1 MSRAPF
7 RGDEQ
12 LLGNQCGPEPHLW
25 EMSQN
30 LCCSIPSLGSH
41 RRAKPASLR
50 LSGGWALGWSL
61 PEGGGSVKY
70 ISTTPEV
77 TGGGE
82 QDGGGQRLDTPPLP
96 HTPCRMSGTESKP
109 RLRKMLML
117 PEGLSWHFK
126 CTADGC
132 VNCCSPSGGHVGYVC
147 TAHQYYKWFLS
158 TLQILFQGLSY

>member
-41 RRAKPASLR
+41 RQAEPASLR

-61 PEGGGSVKY
+61 SQRVEALLNIYLLCLRSQVVGSRTGAVSGLTPHPFPTPHVECLVLSLSPGWERCWCFLKDWAG
-70 ISTTPEV
+70 ISNAPLMAVWTVAALQEV
-77 TGGGE
+77 
-82 QDGGGQRLDTPPLP
+82 
-96 HTPCRMSGTESKP
+96 MSVMSALLTSI
-109 RLRKMLML
+109 
-117 PEGLSWHFK
+117 
-126 CTADGC
+126 TND
-132 VNCCSPSGGHVGYVC
+132 
-147 TAHQYYKWFLS
+147 
-158 TLQILFQGLSY
+158 SY